1 MTLDIGIVFTILVGA
16 VILFATEAIS
26 IDMVAL
32 GIIVALAFSGV
43 LTPTEAVGG
52 FANPA
57 VITIAALFVVS
68 AGLVRTGA
76 LAFVAEKIIQLSG
89 RSQVRILIISM
100 ITVGFISAFMN
111 NTPVIV
117 LFLPIALGIAHQ
129 LGVSPSKLLM
139 PISFA
144 SIFGGSCTLIGT
156 STNIIVSSLSAS
168 HGFGELGMFE
178 FTKLG
183 MVLVVAGILYTIL
196 IGRRLIPERRTVTG
210 ILAGEGVREYMTELV
225 LDKGTPI
232 AGKLLRET
240 FFSRY
245 PDLRVLQIIRDDEI
259 IWPPLQNVAL
269 KEGDILLVRGSASD
283 IMSIQSQDGIG
294 LFPELTTE
302 AIRLG
307 ASHTAL
313 AEFVIMPNSEL
324 EKRTIKEIG
333 FHERFGAVV
342 VAIQRRGAHLREK
355 IGRLRLRMGDVLL
368 VLAGSEGVD
377 RLRSTSDLAL
387 LEGTTKPVLEKRKA
401 PIALAIIVAVV
412 LFASLD
418 FAPVLIL
425 AVAGAFLMVLTRCV
439 SLVQAY
445 QAINIPILVL
455 LAGTI
460 SLGYAM
466 EKTGGAEL
474 VATNLMDLM
483 GQFGPLAQLAAMY
496 ALTVVLTAM
505 MSNNATAVLMVPIAI
520 SSAVAAGLNPKAFIM
535 AVAFGASAS
544 FATPVGYQTNAL
556 VYGPGGY
563 RYLDFMKVGIPLNIV
578 FLAISLAIIPMLW
591 PLFP

>member
-1 MTLDIGIVFTILVGA
+1 MTLDIGIVFAILAGA
-16 VILFATEAIS
+16 LLLFVTEALT

-32 GIIVALAFSGV
+32 AIIVALAFSGV
-43 LTPTEAVGG
+43 LTPTEAVSG

-89 RSQVRILIISM
+89 RSPVKVLLISM
-100 ITVGFISAFMN
+100 LTVGVISAFMN

-117 LFLPIALGIAHQ
+117 IFLPIMLGIAHK
-129 LGVSPSKLLM
+129 LGISASKLLM
-139 PISFA
+139 PLTFA
-144 SIFGGSCTLIGT
+144 STFGGSCTLIGT
-156 STNIIVSSLSAS
+156 STNIIVSSLSES
-168 HGFGELGMFE
+168 QGFGELGMFE
-178 FTKLG
+178 FAKLG
-183 MVLVVAGILYTIL
+183 IVLGVAGILYIIL

-210 ILAGEGVREYMTELV
+210 ILAGQGVREYMTELV

-232 AGKLLRET
+232 TGKLLRNT
-240 FFSRY
+240 FFARY
-245 PDLRVLQIIRDDEI
+245 SDLRELQIIRDDEI

-269 KEGDILLVRGSASD
+269 KEGDILLVRGSATD

-294 LFPELTTE
+294 LFPELTSE

-307 ASHTAL
+307 ASHTTL

-324 EKRTIKEIG
+324 ENRTVKGFG
-333 FHERFGAVV
+333 FHERFNAVV
-342 VAIQRRGAHLREK
+342 VAVQRRGAHLREK
-355 IGRLRLRMGDVLL
+355 IGRMRLRMGDVLL
-368 VLAGSEGVD
+368 VLAGSESLE
-377 RLRSTSDLAL
+377 RLRSSSDLAL
-387 LEGTTKPVLEKRKA
+387 IEGTTKPVLEKQKG
-401 PIALAIIVAVV
+401 PIALGIIVAIVI
-412 LFASLD
+412 LASLNI
-418 FAPVLIL
+418 APVLIL

-439 SLVQAY
+439 SPVHAY

-460 SLGYAM
+460 PLGYAM

-483 GQFGPLAQLAAMY
+483 SQFGPHAQLAVMY
-496 ALTVVLTAM
+496 VLTVMLTAM
-505 MSNNATAVLMVPIAI
+505 MSKNATAVLMVPIAI
-520 SSAVAAGLNPKAFIM
+520 SSAIAAGLNPKAFIM
-535 AVAFGASAS
+535 VVAFGVSAS
-544 FATPVGYQTNAL
+544 FATPVGCQNNAL

-563 RYLDFMKVGIPLNIV
+563 RYVDFMKVGIPLNII
-578 FLAISLAIIPMLW
+578 FLAISLAFIPMFW